1 MYFGMDSESIAAGM
15 LSFPAP
21 TRPLSVNCYQSGIHV
36 NAVLRRSLRLD
47 VKRCEDQ
54 SGAQYWRVVPF
65 RAQGARDSGVAPQ
78 GSANRTAL
86 QLTHEVRLM
95 CWAGLQATNAWPK
108 PGHITSTIASYP
120 LNRSGMFLPE
130 FDQACRIRVFNA
142 GLGR

>member
-1 MYFGMDSESIAAGM
+1 MATSHDSYGINVVAAVSSYFNSTGMYFGMDSESIAAGM

-65 RAQGARDSGVAPQ
+65 RAQVHAILG
-78 GSANRTAL
+78 L
-86 QLTHEVRLM
+86 RLR
-95 CWAGLQATNAWPK
+95 AVP
-108 PGHITSTIASYP
+108 IE
-120 LNRSGMFLPE
+120 LPSNSHM
-130 FDQACRIRVFNA
+130 R
-142 GLGR
+142 